1 MTDWNERHVLGDTP
15 WEKGAPA
22 PPLLSWMAR
31 YGPMTGDVLVPGCGL
46 GHDVREIAK
55 ASPDA
60 RVVGLDLAPEAL
72 ASSGKKVPVTVA
84 LRIRALERQHRL
96 RRNFKHQPK
105 EMNGQFMQRVTKQ
118 KGGIER
124 KPL

>member
-1 MTDWNERHVLGDTP
+1 VTDWNERYVLGDTP

-31 YGPMTGDVLVPGCGL
+31 YGPLNGDVLVPGCGL
-46 GHDVREIAK
+46 GHDVRAIAK

-72 ASSGKKVPVTVA
+72 VQAKSTCNCGPPDPST
-84 LRIRALERQHRL
+84 
-96 RRNFKHQPK
+96 
-105 EMNGQFMQRVTKQ
+105 
-118 KGGIER
+118 
-124 KPL
+124 